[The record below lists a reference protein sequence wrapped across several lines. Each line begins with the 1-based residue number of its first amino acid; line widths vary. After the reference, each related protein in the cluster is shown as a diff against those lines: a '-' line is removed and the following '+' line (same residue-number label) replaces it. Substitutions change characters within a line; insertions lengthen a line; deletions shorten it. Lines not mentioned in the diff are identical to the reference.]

1 MRGGAEARGR
11 AQEQLWRPRGA
22 RPRKSSRL
30 PPQVLHG
37 SLTPVT
43 PRRRTIM
50 LMDVDLPAP
59 LGPSRPKHSPFSM
72 ARFSCRTASWMGG
85 RERCGGRRGR
95 GHSGHARPQRWTSEA
110 RQQRG
115 PALRQLTIAPL
126 PRAHLGRLP
135 VLPGVDLLEV
145 LHDDGV
151 AAVVIK
157 LQHALVLWGARGGG
171 GGGKRRS
178 GDCRLGGG
186 ARAPR
191 LLQGGGR
198 AAPGGHKAGCRRAPA
213 AAPLT
218 RRDVLGVLHDGRHL
232 GRLGR
237 EARVG
242 GGLRVL
248 GCEGGV
254 GKGGRV
260 SAAGTRKPSWCSR
273 RHAGC

>member
-171 GGGKRRS
+171 GGEIGGQVFAGWEAERGPRGCCKAGGERRLE
-178 GDCRLGGG
+178 GTRRAVG
-186 ARAPR
+186 APR
-191 LLQGGGR
+191 LQPPSP
-198 AAPGGHKAGCRRAPA
+198 AATSSASSMMGATLDAWAARRALA
-213 AAPLT
+213 AAFESW
-218 RRDVLGVLHDGRHL
+218 G
-232 GRLGR
+232 
-237 EARVG
+237 A
-242 GGLRVL
+242 
-248 GCEGGV
+248 
-254 GKGGRV
+254 KGGWAR
-260 SAAGTRKPSWCSR
+260 AG
-273 RHAGC
+273 A